1 MHSRGF
7 PPVANAESRVLVL
20 GTLPGPRSLQ
30 MRQYYAQ
37 PRNAFWPIMGE
48 LFGAYH
54 ELAYSKRLAVLRRH
68 HVALWDVCHAAY
80 RPGALD
86 AAIDMSSIVPNDLGD
101 FLESHRRIRLICFNG
116 RTAEKLYRRLV
127 LPGLPESRQS
137 IPGRTLPSTSPAYA
151 AMRFEQKLEQWEIV
165 LRECG
170 GRCLNE
176 KGRAG
181 R

>member
-48 LFGAYH
+48 LFGAFPD
-54 ELAYSKRLAVLRRH
+54 LAYRARLALLKQHR
-68 HVALWDVCHAAY
+68 VALWDVCHAAF

-86 AAIDMSSIVPNDLGD
+86 AAIDAASIVPNDLGG
-101 FLESHRRIRLICFNG
+101 FLKSHRRIGLICFNG
-116 RTAEKLYRRLV
+116 QTAGKFYRRFV
-127 LPGLPESRQS
+127 LPGLPESRRG
-137 IPGRTLPSTSPAYA
+137 IPSRTLPSTSPAYA
-151 AMRFEQKLEQWEIV
+151 AMPFQQKLEQWKIL

-170 GRCLNE
+170 R
-176 KGRAG
+176 
-181 R
+181 

>member
-48 LFGAYH
+48 LFGAFPD
-54 ELAYSKRLAVLRRH
+54 LAYRARLALLKQHR
-68 HVALWDVCHAAY
+68 VALWDVCHAAF

-86 AAIDMSSIVPNDLGD
+86 AAIDAASIVPNDLGG
-101 FLESHRRIRLICFNG
+101 FLKSHRRIGLICFNG
-116 RTAEKLYRRLV
+116 QTAGKFYRRFV
-127 LPGLPESRQS
+127 LPGLPESRRG
-137 IPGRTLPSTSPAYA
+137 IPSRTLPSTSPAYA
-151 AMRFEQKLEQWEIV
+151 AMPFQQKLEQWKIL

-170 GRCLNE
+170 G
-176 KGRAG
+176 
-181 R
+181 